1 MIRKPKTE
9 SPIKRVAFLNQVMSE
24 RKELDKVKE
33 EQENTLASIHYARRI
48 QDAILINREEL
59 KEIFHDFSIVY
70 EPKDIVSGDFY
81 YAEKRD
87 NQTYLV
93 VGDCT
98 GHGVPGAFMSILCND
113 LIVRAMK
120 KVSSPHDILTR
131 TNELLIKR
139 LNQGRENAINDGMD
153 VSVALIDYDLMTIR
167 FSGAMNE
174 GLLLKRNGEP
184 VMLKATRTSMG
195 KEYKSRG
202 EKNFL
207 EYQYTFEKGDFL
219 YLFTDGYKDQF
230 NERDE
235 KMGKRRF
242 LHYLSSLKKYTISE
256 QEKLL
261 NRHFQSYKAGTDQID
276 DVLVLGV
283 QL

>member
-1 MIRKPKTE
+1 M
-9 SPIKRVAFLNQVMSE
+9 NE

-33 EQENTLASIHYARRI
+33 AQENTLASIHYARRI

-59 KEIFHDFSIVY
+59 KMIFNDFSIIY

-87 NQTYLV
+87 NQKYLV

-120 KVSSPHDILTR
+120 KVSAPHEILTR
-131 TNELLIKR
+131 TNELLIER

-153 VSVALIDYDLMTIR
+153 VSVALIDHDTMTIR
-167 FSGAMNE
+167 FSGAMND
-174 GLLLKRNGEP
+174 GVLLKSSGGVE
-184 VMLKATRTSMG
+184 VLKATRTSMG
-195 KEYKSRG
+195 KQYKKKS
-202 EKNFL
+202 EKPFL
-207 EYQYTFEKGDFL
+207 EYQYSFEKGDVL

-230 NERDE
+230 SENDE
-235 KMGKRRF
+235 KMGKTNF
-242 LHYLSSLKKYTISE
+242 LQFLTSLSKYKLDE
-256 QEKLL
+256 QEKRL
-261 NRHFQSYKAGTDQID
+261 NHYFNTYKGNSDQID